1 MRGQN
6 SLVRTLQT
14 AVLSIIVP
22 IFNEEEV
29 LYEFYRRLS
38 RALTS
43 AHLDDVEIL
52 FINDGSTDKTLGL
65 LLALAQ
71 TDARVQVLDLS
82 RNFGKEAAMTAGLEH
97 AAGDAAIIIDADLQD
112 PPELIP
118 QMVAAWRNGAD
129 VVYMHRLSREKET
142 WLKKTTAAAFY
153 ALMGRIGRFRVP
165 KNVGDFRLLSRR
177 AIDALNRMPERT
189 RFMKG
194 LFAWIGFPAQEI
206 SYHRAPRHA
215 GTTKW
220 NYWHLWNFAIEGITS
235 FTVTPL
241 KMASYVGV
249 LTSLAALLFGG
260 FVFARTLISGDPV
273 PGYPSLMVVIVFLGG
288 LQLLALG
295 IMGEYL
301 GRMFIETKQRPL
313 YLVNRHYKA
322 MAQQRKLALVQ
333 DEGGR

>member
-1 MRGQN
+1 MRDQD
-6 SLVRTLQT
+6 SLVRTPQT

-22 IFNEEEV
+22 VFNEEEV
-29 LYEFYRRLS
+29 LYEFYHRLS
-38 RALTS
+38 HAVAS
-43 AHLDDVEIL
+43 AHVDDVEIL

-65 LLALAQ
+65 LLKIAQ

-118 QMVAAWRNGAD
+118 QMVAGWRNGSD
-129 VVYMHRLSREKET
+129 VVYMHRRSREKET
-142 WLKKTTAAAFY
+142 WLKRTTAAAFY

-165 KNVGDFRLLSRR
+165 ENVGDFRLLSRR
-177 AIDALNRMPERT
+177 AIDALNRMPERA

-194 LFAWIGFPAQEI
+194 LFAWIGFPAKEI

-241 KMASYVGV
+241 KIASYVGV
-249 LTSLAALLFGG
+249 LTSLAALLYGG
-260 FVFARTLISGDPV
+260 FVFAKTLISGDPV

-322 MAQQRKLALVQ
+322 LAQQRKLALVQ
-333 DEGGR
+333 DEGAR